1 MKKILFATLLT
12 ASFAFSAPASAKE
25 KIRLDASFKIMEFN
39 SAASDYMER
48 PTFLELIVRKK
59 KPEQLYILSDFI
71 KKSDTGIAMG
81 GYEFTSLSAT
91 AIDDYIAAID
101 KYFAWHKIASQDGD
115 IIDKEIAKAMG
126 RKKSLKVKFGFYSAN
141 AQSHYLT
148 LQTCAVGTC
157 MEPTMV
163 LDYKNAQAL
172 KDTLLTW
179 KAGNLQGI
187 SEAETNDKYK

>member
-1 MKKILFATLLT
+1 MKKTLFATLLT
-12 ASFAFSAPASAKE
+12 ACFLFAAPAFAKE
-25 KIRLDASFKIMEFN
+25 KVRLDASFKIMEFN

-71 KKSDTGIAMG
+71 RKSDVGIAMG

-157 MEPTMV
+157 MEPAMV
-163 LDYKNAQAL
+163 LDYKNAQGL
-172 KDTLLTW
+172 KDTLLAW
-179 KAGNLQGI
+179 KSGSLQGLN
-187 SEAETNDKYK
+187 EAETDAKYK

>member
-1 MKKILFATLLT
+1 MKKILFVTFLM
-12 ASFAFSAPASAKE
+12 ASFVFNAPASAKE

-39 SAASDYMER
+39 SAASTYMER

-59 KPEQLYILSDFI
+59 KPDQLYILTDFI
-71 KKSDTGIAMG
+71 KKSEVGIAMG

-115 IIDKEIAKAMG
+115 IIEKEIAKAMG

-163 LDYKNAQAL
+163 MDYKNAQGL

-179 KAGNLQGI
+179 KAGKLQGL
-187 SEAETNDKYK
+187 SEAETDAKYK